1 MIVWKGLRAFSKLV
15 PQAETLGPLKRI
27 KAKLGRKVIYRLLTA
42 ASITGFLVA
51 YNLLS
56 TTRKPTA
63 TLDKAHTYL
72 QPSEVLELGI
82 SPDFHTSY
90 LVGVVKVGSLK
101 LERGTLKHSFVL
113 TDFIHEVTVTY
124 SGNVPV
130 TLREAET
137 ARVQGEFVDPY
148 SPKEFVATRV
158 EAAHDAEQT
167 KVSYKP
173 RSRDIDTSSRAL
185 PSSPTP

>member
-1 MIVWKGLRAFSKLV
+1 MKAWKSLRAFSKLI
-15 PQAETLGPLKRI
+15 PQAESSGPLKRI
-27 KAKLGRKVIYRLLTA
+27 KDRLGRKVIYRLLTA

-56 TTRKPTA
+56 STHKPSSTM
-63 TLDKAHTYL
+63 DKGHTYL
-72 QPSEVLELGI
+72 QPSEVLELGL
-82 SPDFHTSY
+82 SPDFHAAY

-101 LERGTLKHSFVL
+101 LEKGSLKHHFVL
-113 TDFIHEVTVTY
+113 TDFIHEVAVVYT
-124 SGNVPV
+124 GNLPA

-137 ARVQGEFVDPY
+137 ARVQGAFVDPY

-173 RSRDIDTSSRAL
+173 RTRDIDTSVRAL
-185 PSSPTP
+185 PTPPA